1 MSEAVNSKT
10 VISRSVS
17 SGEPLGYARRFQE
30 LTVYKKSRALARE
43 VFRASKSFPRDEAYS
58 LTDQMRRASR
68 SVGAQIAEAWA
79 KRRYPKHFVSKLTDA
94 DGEQLETQH
103 WLTTAYDCGYLS
115 AEETRRLG
123 ELCLELGRMLGEMIS
138 KADQFCQSTDELREA
153 PVDYHTQTDAG
164 LLTADLPPEN

>member
-10 VISRSVS
+10 VI

-30 LTVYKKSRALARE
+30 LAVYKKSRVLARE
-43 VFRASKSFPRDEAYS
+43 VFQASKGFPRDEAYS
-58 LTDQMRRASR
+58 LTDQVRRASR

-115 AEETRRLG
+115 TEETRRLG
-123 ELCLELGRMLGEMIS
+123 ELCLEVGRMLGEMIS
-138 KADQFCQSTDELREA
+138 KADQFCQSSDELHEA
-153 PVDYHTQTDAG
+153 DIEYKTEPEATFFTAG
-164 LLTADLPPEN
+164 LDPEN

>member
-30 LTVYKKSRALARE
+30 LAGYKKSRALARE
-43 VFRASKSFPRDEAYS
+43 VFEASKGFPREEAYS
-58 LTDQMRRASR
+58 LTDQIRRASR
-68 SVGAQIAEAWA
+68 SVGGQIGEAWA

-103 WLTTAYDCGYLS
+103 WLTVAYDCDYLS
-115 AEETRRLG
+115 KEETHRLG
-123 ELCLELGRMLGEMIS
+123 NLCLEVGRMLGEMIS
-138 KADQFCQSTDELREA
+138 KADQFCQPDDDQLHETS
-153 PVDYHTQTDAG
+153 PDYHAAEPPTFLTDH
-164 LLTADLPPEN
+164 